1 MRKMQLYGN
10 KSQVNLHPPTPPIEF
25 EGPFLNV
32 EVRVQS
38 APRSVRSAGLSALE
52 VSHRDH
58 SIQMQISMREHGLQI
73 DVEKRSNQMQTTQKN
88 FHEIAIETEHVE
100 EELLEVDIDQA
111 TQTDEIG
118 LWLLKR
124 GQKGRY
130 MTFQDYQAHQI

>member
-1 MRKMQLYGN
+1 MQLYGN

-58 SIQMQISMREHGLQI
+58 SIQMQI